1 MTKTTPG
8 EPGGHQQRDEEL
20 SKGLAANIDGVFMP
34 EVTDMAYRNSGP
46 EIPVRKGIRGF
57 IAVMCLYAN
66 IYAYI
71 YILIYEFITPAIR
84 I

>member
-1 MTKTTPG
+1 
-8 EPGGHQQRDEEL
+8 
-20 SKGLAANIDGVFMP
+20 MP
-34 EVTDMAYRNSGP
+34 EVTDMAYRNSGS

-71 YILIYEFITPAIR
+71 YIHIYEFITPAIR